1 MLKKSSTRTDS
12 FLRNNLS
19 VEINF
24 CVLFFFNTCNSLFK
38 FGTVDVLTQVKV
50 YMYLQTVWYC

>member
-24 CVLFFFNTCNSLFK
+24 CVLFFLILATLGSNL
-38 FGTVDVLTQVKV
+38 GL
-50 YMYLQTVWYC
+50 